1 MVKSFIYEQL
11 TLTNYGEQ
19 NTALDSE
26 IMKYHKVKYQ
36 LSAKH
41 FLGKYNHYPDKT
53 EDHSVETL

>member
-26 IMKYHKVKYQ
+26 IMKYHKVK
-36 LSAKH
+36 
-41 FLGKYNHYPDKT
+41 NN
-53 EDHSVETL
+53 